1 LLKPNKVDI
10 GIVAISILFI
20 LANAYFA
27 VGNQLLFAALPIVL
41 FVGIFILFEPIKLFI
56 GLAFLVPLSMPLYR
70 LIPGLDFDFWF
81 PTEPI
86 ILTLL
91 LLLLLKSLKEKY
103 FEISIVSH
111 PVFWA
116 ILFYLGWL
124 IVCIVPS
131 EMPLVSIK
139 YVIAKLWFI
148 GVFFYLGFTLFK
160 SNPKIFRYFIIAF
173 IIGLVTVCTLTLLK
187 HISRGIFDQ
196 KHAHG
201 ACQPFFID
209 HTSYGATIAILLP
222 MVVGFIF
229 IVKTRVQKFLF
240 ISFSIFLFIAL
251 VFSYSRA
258 AWLSILVAGAI
269 WFIWFIRI
277 RFSVVA
283 ASAIITIAFFL
294 TFQFEIKQWLSSNTT
309 DSSGNL
315 KEHLNSALNV
325 STDAS
330 NLERINRWHSAIR
343 MFEERPFFGWGP
355 GTYMFCYAPFQRSYE
370 RTIISTNLGTL
381 GNAHSE
387 YLGLLSEAG
396 VFGSLSYILILLIV
410 FYRGFLIS
418 RKIEDQSTRILL
430 ICSLLGLVT
439 YAVHGGLN
447 NFLDTDKIAVP
458 FWAFIAFMVAV
469 DVGEGAKS
477 LKKL

>member
-1 LLKPNKVDI
+1 LLKPYKVDI

-41 FVGIFILFEPIKLFI
+41 FVGFFLLLEPTKLFI

-86 ILTLL
+86 IFTLL
-91 LLLLLKSLKEKY
+91 ILLILKSLKEQY
-103 FEISIVSH
+103 FEVTITSS

-116 ILFYLGWL
+116 ILFYIGWL
-124 IVCIVPS
+124 IVCIAPS

-148 GVFFYLGFTLFK
+148 GVFFYLGYTLFK
-160 SNPKIFRYFIIAF
+160 SNPKIFRYFVIAF
-173 IIGLVTVCTLTLLK
+173 IIGLVTVCTSTLLK

-240 ISFSIFLFIAL
+240 IASSIFLFIAL

-269 WFIWFIRI
+269 WLIWFIRI

-283 ASAIITIAFFL
+283 ASAIITIALFF

-370 RTIISTNLGTL
+370 RTIISTNFGTL

-418 RKIEDQSTRILL
+418 RKIEDPSTRILL
-430 ICSLLGLVT
+430 ICSLLGLIT
-439 YAVHGGLN
+439 YTVHGGLN

-458 FWAFIAFMVAV
+458 FWAFIAFVVAV
-469 DVGEGAKS
+469 DVREGAKR
-477 LKKL
+477 L

>member
-1 LLKPNKVDI
+1 MLKPNKVDI

-27 VGNQLLFAALPIVL
+27 VDNELLFAALPIALLVGVFLL
-41 FVGIFILFEPIKLFI
+41 FAPIKVFI
-56 GLAFLVPLSMPLYR
+56 VIAFFVPLSIPLYR

-86 ILTLL
+86 IFTLL
-91 LLLLLKSLKEKY
+91 ILLILKSIKERY
-103 FEISIVSH
+103 FDVSLSSH

-148 GVFFYLGFTLFK
+148 GVFFYLGYSLFK
-160 SNPKIFRYFIIAF
+160 SNPKVFRYFIIAF
-173 IIGLVTVCTLTLLK
+173 IIGLATVCSLTFLK

-196 KHAHG
+196 RYAHV

-222 MVVGFIF
+222 LTIGLIF
-229 IVKTRVQKFLF
+229 IVKSQAKRLLF
-240 ISFSIFLFIAL
+240 ISLSLFLFIAL

-258 AWLSILVAGAI
+258 AWLSILVAGAA

-277 RFSVVA
+277 RFSIVA
-283 ASAIITIAFFL
+283 TSAIIIIALFF

-330 NLERINRWHSAIR
+330 NLERINRWHAAIR

-396 VFGSLSYILILLIV
+396 VFGSLSYILILLFV

-418 RKIEDQSTRILL
+418 RKIEDRSTRILL

-458 FWAFIAFMVAV
+458 FWAFIAFIVAV
-469 DVGEGAKS
+469 DVREGAKR